1 MDIEIFA
8 DIVCPWCY
16 IGERRF
22 EQARTRLAGE
32 VELRVM
38 YRPFQLDAGAPAVAA
53 PLQEYLHK
61 RYGFAAASMQAQAG
75 NAAASAGITVNWD
88 RALAVNTKTAHR
100 LMRLARLEYD
110 DVIQRAL
117 LEELF
122 AAHFTNGVDIADHG
136 ELARIAEKCGL
147 NAERVRSYLEMNEG
161 AAELER
167 EFAEA
172 HQLGIQG
179 VPAFVIDR
187 MHLLE
192 GAQSAETFVHVLRDL
207 HAQAA

>member
-22 EQARTRLAGE
+22 EQARARLADE
-32 VELRVM
+32 VDLHVT
-38 YRPFQLDAGAPAVAA
+38 YRPFQLDPGAPVVAV
-53 PLQEYLHK
+53 PLQEYLQK
-61 RYGFAAASMQAQAG
+61 RYGFAAASMQAAAG
-75 NAAASAGITVNWD
+75 NAAASADITINWD
-88 RALAVNTKTAHR
+88 RALAVNTRAAHR

-110 DVIQRAL
+110 HTVQQAL
-117 LEELF
+117 LEALF
-122 AAHFTNGVDIADHG
+122 AAHFTDGVDISDHG
-136 ELARIAEKCGL
+136 QLSRIAEKCRL
-147 NAERVRSYLEMNEG
+147 NPDRVRSYLETNEG
-161 AAELER
+161 AVELDR
-167 EFAEA
+167 ELAEA

-187 MHLLE
+187 KHLLE
-192 GAQSAETFVHVLRDL
+192 GAQGPETFVRVLRDL

>member
-22 EQARTRLAGE
+22 EQAREQLVGE
-32 VELRVM
+32 VELRVS
-38 YRPFQLDAGAPAVAA
+38 YRPFQLDPGAPMVAM
-53 PLQEYLHK
+53 PLQEYLQK
-61 RYGFAAASMQAQAG
+61 RYGFAAASMLAHAG
-75 NAAASAGITVNWD
+75 NAAASAGITMNWD
-88 RALAVNTKTAHR
+88 RALAVNTRTAHR
-100 LMRLARLEYD
+100 VMRLARQEHD
-110 DVIQRAL
+110 RAVQRAL
-117 LEELF
+117 LEALF
-122 AAHFTNGVDIADHG
+122 AAHFTNGVDISDHA
-136 ELARIAEKCGL
+136 ELTRIAEQCGL
-147 NAERVRSYLEMNEG
+147 KAERVRSYLETNEG
-161 AAELER
+161 ATELGS